1 MLAII
6 FYLSLL
12 GCEKCLAR
20 KLFHVKALLIKGDG
34 MVTKTDKSCSLV
46 FHCGFFSEVGGRVRI
61 FLGDYFMVLAREPKR
76 EQIFLTGKEGN

>member
-20 KLFHVKALLIKGDG
+20 KLFHVKALLMKGDG
-34 MVTKTDKSCSLV
+34 MVTKTDKSCALV
-46 FHCGFFSEVGGRVRI
+46 FHCGFFSEVGGELGFFWGTTSW
-61 FLGDYFMVLAREPKR
+61 FLPENL
-76 EQIFLTGKEGN
+76 KENKSF